1 MEKIVVCGSCR
12 HEAVLQ
18 RYKGC
23 GAQIDFDV
31 PCASLQ
37 IKYDYSAAFFMPDC
51 GDEVLRAWVGNEH
64 LRLCADENALFAEM
78 DFFFGIPQPLEIE
91 RKFLIARPAESV
103 LSRLDFCDYADISQ
117 AYINDENGRYRVRRR
132 GRNGAFVYIK
142 TQKIRLSEQRR
153 IEKENRIS
161 KSEYEAAIQGQ
172 KLLSKRRY
180 LILSGGKYFELDVF
194 PFWQDVAL
202 LEIELKDEKEPF
214 ELPAFV
220 NAIKEVSADKSYRNS
235 VIAQKYGVAAE

>member
-1 MEKIVVCGSCR
+1 MEKIVVCGSCC

-31 PCASLQ
+31 PCAALQ

-51 GDEVLRAWVGNEH
+51 GDDVLRAWVGNEH

-103 LSRLDFCDYADISQ
+103 LSALDFCDYADISQ
-117 AYINDENGRYRVRRR
+117 AYIMMKACAIV
-132 GRNGAFVYIK
+132 F
-142 TQKIRLSEQRR
+142 
-153 IEKENRIS
+153 
-161 KSEYEAAIQGQ
+161 AA
-172 KLLSKRRY
+172 
-180 LILSGGKYFELDVF
+180 
-194 PFWQDVAL
+194 
-202 LEIELKDEKEPF
+202 
-214 ELPAFV
+214 
-220 NAIKEVSADKSYRNS
+220 
-235 VIAQKYGVAAE
+235 AAETELLFILKPKKSGFRSSGA